1 MSNVLNKFLTTCLAT
16 IGLFLGFVGS
26 VHATTAQVPSDL
38 IAPWRVS
45 TTFQDRHRVLVIEGA
60 QSSGD
65 EAIALKARYGFQDAS
80 LLSTPVVMSG
90 FGGVIEISFT
100 TRAENQVTVKQVS
113 PTRFEG
119 WSISSKGKSTQVV
132 MEKLSA
138 IPDTVTNMG
147 RQRRNQSTTSNTTA
161 SSNTNS
167 SNASA
172 PSIAGA
178 PAVAEKP
185 APMAIP
191 TSGIPD
197 IHFVY
202 MGGSDCPSCLSWK
215 AIEVPKLEKLPA
227 FKAVKFTVVDKV
239 VASPVPPAFFL
250 PAPLKP
256 YKEVLDVANGG
267 NRGSPQFAVLVNGK
281 VVDYYVGGRSAEE
294 IEETLAALLNGQKP
308 KMPGCAKR
316 AKVTWFCLEPS

>member
-1 MSNVLNKFLTTCLAT
+1 MKNIRSKSFFMSWALVGIFFLSPA
-16 IGLFLGFVGS
+16 I
-26 VHATTAQVPSDL
+26 ATTAQVPGDL

-45 TTFQDRHRVLVIEGA
+45 TKFQDRDRLLIIEGP

-65 EAIALKARYGFQDAS
+65 EAIALKARYGFIDANQPT
-80 LLSTPVVMSG
+80 LPVVMSG
-90 FGGVIEISFT
+90 FGSVIEISFT

-138 IPDTVTNMG
+138 LPETANSAG
-147 RQRRNQSTTSNTTA
+147 RQRRNQSNGSNTTA
-161 SSNTNS
+161 SPNTI
-167 SNASA
+167 
-172 PSIAGA
+172 PSTTSTPPLAQ
-178 PAVAEKP
+178 VTSMAEKP
-185 APMAIP
+185 SPMAIP

-215 AIEVPKLEKLPA
+215 AIEVPKLEKMPA

-250 PAPLKP
+250 PAALKP

-294 IEETLAALLNGQKP
+294 IEDTLAALLNGQKP

-316 AKVTWFCLEPS
+316 AKVTWFCLESS